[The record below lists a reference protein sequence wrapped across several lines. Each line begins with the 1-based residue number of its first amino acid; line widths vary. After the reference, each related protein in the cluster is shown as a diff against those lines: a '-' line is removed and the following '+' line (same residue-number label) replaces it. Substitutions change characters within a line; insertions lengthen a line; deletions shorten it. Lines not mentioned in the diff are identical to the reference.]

1 MDETAKTEIP
11 IKNARIVSTHLGP
24 SHGTAFTF
32 SLELDNGHGT
42 RNVGNL
48 DMGRYNKRKERYEG
62 WSGAVPMIIA
72 ILQVVGVDSWEDL
85 PGKHIRYKESSGGVY
100 AIGHIIKDNW
110 LEFGEFA
117 CKYSG
122 DFRRALK
129 LRNELVKVSNID
141 PRIVKIIETMGT
153 PDLTAEKIWNPTCER
168 LGEKVFSL
176 LNEGCNVFIDKGNDA
191 FAIVIRPFRKEEKC
205 QK

>member
-1 MDETAKTEIP
+1 MMDRFTATETAKTEIP

-48 DMGRYNKRKERYEG
+48 DMGSYNKPMERYEG
-62 WSGAVPMIIA
+62 WSGAIP
-72 ILQVVGVDSWEDL
+72 ILIEIMKVVGVESWEDL
-85 PGKHIRYKESSGGVY
+85 PGKYIRYKESPGRVY
-100 AIGHIIKDNW
+100 AIGHIIKNNW

-122 DFRRALK
+122 DIRRK
-129 LRNELVKVSNID
+129 LVQS
-141 PRIVKIIETMGT
+141 
-153 PDLTAEKIWNPTCER
+153 
-168 LGEKVFSL
+168 
-176 LNEGCNVFIDKGNDA
+176 
-191 FAIVIRPFRKEEKC
+191 
-205 QK
+205 